1 MKLRV
6 VFADTRKPAFA
17 VAEVVDTAA
26 AGGDAGSVAALRAVV
41 AANAG
46 AAKGGRAAALRDD
59 RRIRL
64 SCVPPEGQKRG
75 AVLQAN
81 KALEDFGLKDGDTVL
96 VKVRDRV
103 IAARRRAIGPR
114 VPSAPRRGRPIARR
128 LPLPGPRRPRP
139 ERSRPRGGP

>member
-1 MKLRV
+1 M
-6 VFADTRKPAFA
+6 
-17 VAEVVDTAA
+17 
-26 AGGDAGSVAALRAVV
+26 AALRAVV

-128 LPLPGPRRPRP
+128 LPPSLVCPG
-139 ERSRPRGGP
+139 RGLSCSVISPNGVQKYYI